1 MVVYG
6 GANLTVAG
14 LLARYQARLQALH
27 QLAVNPSPAPV
38 VRQPQPVQSAA
49 PASEMIVMDTQGS
62 APAAAVEALPAPVL
76 VSKTPA
82 TAGRA
87 ASAPPSG
94 PRESPLRHIF
104 SWGSD
109 QAITIVGLLGAF
121 LILLGALSFVYTSA
135 TGPHPDLWGAFL
147 IAFGT
152 HAAFGIFGVIAYR
165 FPMFRLV
172 ARIYIVI
179 YALLLP
185 LAGFTAYNL
194 IVGQSI
200 ALSVPAL
207 IAIAAIYA
215 TIVYALLAIYLKS
228 LSFGYMGVVALA
240 VADLAIAQVFGLA
253 FWWWP
258 AMLMLLALAA
268 LVVVPRPTGDSP
280 TRLGRFFSGPLTVL
294 RNPVRALMFVIV
306 GITLFS
312 SGLNFLYSIL
322 LAGST
327 TGSEVR
333 FALALATL
341 AVTIWMCLFLWL
353 AQRKQATIVAYLFLA
368 CVLAFCYAFRLEQSG
383 YVLALTGVALLYH
396 GLSRF
401 AFRLVQASGI
411 PALLL
416 DQLALLLVAIVP
428 FIAAPLVPLQL
439 LVLSVAGHLPADLAF
454 FVDWRTVVA
463 LCSISLGCALTLS
476 VALGR
481 GRFRSAAGTRP
492 NGWPWLLLLSAFLL
506 NWAYAMVVLSTGAAP
521 VWCFLGLAL
530 LLVASAVIM
539 RRVHGAYWANPID
552 VIALIEMAF
561 TLLLSLSPNLDR
573 SAALTLCF
581 ALLSYGVL
589 LYQRRHMPLFLPF
602 GFALLALPALLLA
615 DHLQV
620 VLLAGVLL
628 PLAAVA
634 IHLLFSA
641 RLPVSDSSVP
651 TGPKQTVIWEWPLLV
666 FGLLCGALVSYYG
679 VTFSTS
685 IVHSWLGLAWP
696 AALEIAAFALVWYA
710 ASALARVKWWLLP
723 VVAFAAG
730 ALFLPS
736 NPFWVLAWVTPIIAL
751 LGLGVSRITGRGE
764 GWAFPL
770 YAVALLGAV
779 VTGVAGFT
787 QQQLPAATWVLLAL
801 ALLAYISGLVEDWT
815 PGLWLA
821 PAFATWSVIYSG
833 LQHDVYRLPLIV
845 LICAIVGVLIRLLD
859 RVFPQLH
866 ALGQRKGGLLRYALP
881 FYATALAAALLT
893 GFFGTLSN
901 VNYPF
906 FAAIPS
912 ILLLYALLANGVTL
926 FERRPAWLWIVAG
939 LAAWGILTAV
949 QTSAY
954 YVAGVGLGACLLG
967 LLAGRV
973 IQRPVGKRVSPHWEW
988 LAVVSWSWPWYMVA
1002 LLAALLSG
1010 LWPAIAPIQP
1020 FSHFSVYALSIFAVL
1035 AVVIMLV
1042 EDIPE
1047 VVVLPVALAAWA
1059 IGNASLAREPL
1070 VLAYSGLCILTF
1082 ASQFVWRVRS
1092 PQAHWLPAVLLH
1104 RVLGLGGQ
1112 VLVVLVVILL
1122 GGLSAAAQPLVHI
1135 GAGMLL
1141 VLALLVAW
1149 QGRLQPDA
1157 LARRWWYYTAG
1168 LLVAFVVSWE
1178 CLAFHLTGASI
1189 LTLAPASYLIIVA
1202 PFLMR
1207 TEASSLDRQIGQVAS
1222 ILGAG
1227 LLLLPALWLS
1237 FSDDNLPPTLLLVS
1251 EALALLFLGMVIRVR
1266 VFVFSGA
1273 SLIIIAAIHALF
1285 LPSLGIP
1292 RPFALAGLGVILLAI
1307 ATILSTARHRLQS
1320 AWQHWL

>member
-1 MVVYG
+1 MVQIPISRCDCCGLAVDPGGGEDCPRCKYPVRLPKEERFLAASIHDLQRVVAYG

-14 LLARYQARLQALH
+14 LLARYQARLHALR
-27 QLAVNPSPAPV
+27 QLAVTSSPMPV
-38 VRQPQPVQSAA
+38 VSQPQPVQSTP

-62 APAAAVEALPAPVL
+62 APAAVPVALPVPVL
-76 VSKTPA
+76 ASETPG
-82 TAGRA
+82 TAEMA
-87 ASAPPSG
+87 ASTPPPPSG
-94 PRESPLRHIF
+94 PRESLPRSIF

-121 LILLGALSFVYTSA
+121 LILLGALSFVYSSA
-135 TGPHPDLWGAFL
+135 TGPQPDLLGAFL
-147 IAFGT
+147 IAFCT
-152 HAAFGIFGVIAYR
+152 HAAFGVLGLIAYR

-172 ARIYIVI
+172 ARIYTVI

-185 LAGFTAYNL
+185 LAGFTAYKL
-194 IVGQSI
+194 VVDQSI
-200 ALSVPAL
+200 HLSVPAL

-215 TIVYALLAIYLKS
+215 TVVYGLLAIYLRS
-228 LSFGYMGVVALA
+228 QSFGYLSVVALA
-240 VADLAIAQVFGLA
+240 VTDLAIAQVFGLA

-258 AMLMLLALAA
+258 AILMLLALAA
-268 LVVVPRPTGDSP
+268 LVVVPQPASNTPS
-280 TRLGRFFSGPLTVL
+280 RLRQLFTGPLMVL
-294 RNPVRALMFVIV
+294 RDPVRVLMFVIV
-306 GITLFS
+306 GATILS
-312 SGLNFLYSIL
+312 IGLGIGLNFLYSLYLSASII
-322 LAGST
+322 
-327 TGSEVR
+327 GSEVR
-333 FALALATL
+333 FAGAFTML
-341 AVTIWMCLFLWL
+341 AVLIWTYLFLWL
-353 AQRKQATIVAYLFLA
+353 TQRKQAVVAYQFLA
-368 CVLAFCYAFRLEQSG
+368 CMLAFCYAFRLEQSG

-396 GLSRF
+396 SLSRF

-428 FIAAPLVPLQL
+428 FIATSLSLLPLQL
-439 LVLSVAGHLPADLAF
+439 LTFNITGTLPTELAF
-454 FVDWRTVVA
+454 FVDWRVIA
-463 LCSISLGCALTLS
+463 ELCSICLSCVLTLS
-476 VALGR
+476 IALGR
-481 GRFRSAAGTRP
+481 GHVRSAAGTRP
-492 NGWPWLLLLSAFLL
+492 NRWPWLLLLSAFLL
-506 NWAYAMVVLSTGAAP
+506 NWAYAMLVLSIGATP

-539 RRVHGAYWANPID
+539 RRSHGAYWADPID
-552 VIALIEMAF
+552 AIALVEMAF

-573 SAALTLCF
+573 SAAFTLFF

-589 LYQRRHMPLFLPF
+589 LYQRRHRPLFLPF
-602 GFALLALPALLLA
+602 GFALLALPILLLA
-615 DHLQV
+615 NHLQG

-634 IHLLFSA
+634 IHHLFSV
-641 RLPVSDSSVP
+641 RSPVSDSSIAIP
-651 TGPKQTVIWEWPLLV
+651 PKLAVIWEWPLLV
-666 FGLLCGALVSYYG
+666 FGLLCGALVSYYD

-685 IVHSWLGLAWP
+685 IVHTWLDLALP

-730 ALFLPS
+730 ALLIPS

-751 LGLGVSRITGRGE
+751 LGLGVSRITGRDE
-764 GWAFPL
+764 GWEFPL
-770 YAVALLGAV
+770 YVVALLGAV
-779 VTGVAGFT
+779 VTGITGFA

-801 ALLAYISGLVEDWT
+801 ALLAYIIGLVEDWT

-821 PAFATWSVIYSG
+821 PVFATWSVIYSG

-859 RVFPQLH
+859 RVIPRLQVVS
-866 ALGQRKGGLLRYALP
+866 QRKGGLLSYALP
-881 FYATALAAALLT
+881 FYATALAAAVVT

-912 ILLLYALLANGVTL
+912 ILLLYALLANGVAL
-926 FERRPAWLWIVAG
+926 FERRPAWLWLVAG
-939 LAAWGILTAV
+939 LAVWGILAAV
-949 QTSAY
+949 LTTAY
-954 YVAGVGLGACLLG
+954 YVAGVGLGAGLLG

-973 IQRPVGKRVSPHWEW
+973 IQRPLGKRVP
-988 LAVVSWSWPWYMVA
+988 LAPTWQWFAVFSWSWPWYMVA

-1010 LWPAIAPIQP
+1010 LWSATAPVQP
-1020 FSHFSVYALSIFAVL
+1020 FSHFSVYALSMFAVL

-1042 EDIPE
+1042 EGIPE
-1047 VVVLPVALAAWA
+1047 VVILPVALAAWA
-1059 IGNASLAREPL
+1059 IGYASLAREPL

-1082 ASQFVWRVRS
+1082 ASQFVWQVRS
-1092 PQAHWLPAVLLH
+1092 PQTHWLPAARLH

-1112 VLVVLVVILL
+1112 ALVVLVVILL

-1135 GAGMLL
+1135 GAGTLL

-1149 QGRLQPDA
+1149 QGRLQPAA
-1157 LARRWWYYTAG
+1157 LTGRWWYYTAG
-1168 LLVAFVVSWE
+1168 LLAAFVVSWE

-1189 LTLAPASYLIIVA
+1189 LTLAPASYLIVLA

-1207 TEASSLDRQIGQVAS
+1207 AESSPLDRQIGQAAS

-1227 LLLLPALWLS
+1227 LLLLPTLWLS

-1266 VFVFSGA
+1266 V
-1273 SLIIIAAIHALF
+1273 
-1285 LPSLGIP
+1285 
-1292 RPFALAGLGVILLAI
+1292 
-1307 ATILSTARHRLQS
+1307 
-1320 AWQHWL
+1320 